1 MTTDEWVTAA
11 LTDDA
16 VVVELLFRLKQSS
29 EQALLRWGNR
39 QPRSKPAAAAAK
51 KEGEWT
57 RCSPTTPL
65 SWSCG
70 GGDAS
75 PSDGCDESCRRS
87 DRSSGGRSKGIF
99 TDETAAT
106 ATTTKRARRKKTFTE
121 LKEEESLLLK
131 ERIYLKKE
139 LARLHVT
146 LEEQKARS
154 ENLKRLKLDLHLQS
168 ANEMAATTDELE
180 AANSSQSKLAE
191 ASTLDHVPVS
201 PTVTIHAECQAPSPC
216 NIEKEVERCF
226 VLPDLNMM
234 PGEEDPDSGLS

>member
-11 LTDDA
+11 LTSDA
-16 VVVELLFRLKQSS
+16 VVVELLFRLKKAS
-29 EQALLRWGNR
+29 EPAPLRWGNR
-39 QPRSKPAAAAAK
+39 QPRSKPVAAVK

-70 GGDAS
+70 GGGGGDAS
-75 PSDGCDESCRRS
+75 PSDGCDESCRRP
-87 DRSSGGRSKGIF
+87 DRSSDCRSKGIF
-99 TDETAAT
+99 TNETTAT
-106 ATTTKRARRKKTFTE
+106 ATTNKRARRKKTFAE

-139 LARLHVT
+139 LARLRVT
-146 LEEQKARS
+146 LKEQKARS

-168 ANEMAATTDELE
+168 ANKMAATTDEMV
-180 AANSSQSKLAE
+180 AVNSSQSKSAE
-191 ASTLDHVPVS
+191 PSTLDHFPVS
-201 PTVTIHAECQAPSPC
+201 PTVTFHADCQPSSF

-234 PGEEDPDSGLS
+234 PAEEDPDS